1 MTTPFCLGTKVPRH
15 STDNVGLLYVRTLS
29 WISSSAVL
37 QMNSQ
42 LLLWSWKVERN
53 SPKYL
58 SKCDDLITYT
68 PTNYHVASLF
78 QEQSQSCQQL

>member
-1 MTTPFCLGTKVPRH
+1 MTTPFCLGIKVPRH
-15 STDNVGLLYVRTLS
+15 STDNVGLWYVRTLS

-58 SKCDDLITYT
+58 AIEIGLVTLYI
-68 PTNYHVASLF
+68 V
-78 QEQSQSCQQL
+78 